1 MGPGDLVS
9 PQQLLPLI
17 GGVRAPVIL
26 DVRRSDVFDSA
37 PRVLPASRRA
47 NHLTVTAAEIGPAPN
62 GVVLVCKHG
71 HNVSALAA
79 ARLRS
84 DSVDAAVL
92 SGGIAAWIEADY
104 PTIARAPDAAGRFG
118 AGTTWVTRR
127 RPKIDRVACPW
138 FLRRFVDDRAR
149 FLFVE
154 DDQVLA
160 VANELGGVAFD
171 IPGAPV
177 EHDGE
182 RCSFDTLL
190 DRYEIT
196 DPVLRRLAIIVRGA
210 DTDRHD
216 LAPEAAGLFAVS
228 LGMARTSH
236 DDLSLLGHMFPV
248 YDALHHH
255 LRFGAG
261 ETHRWTRPSERAP

>member
-1 MGPGDLVS
+1 MGLGDLVTTE
-9 PQQLLPLI
+9 QLLPLI
-17 GGVRAPVIL
+17 GGARAPVVV
-26 DVRRSDVFDSA
+26 DVRRADVFAAA
-37 PRVLPASRRA
+37 PSVLPASRHA
-47 NHLTVTAAEIGPAPN
+47 NHLSVTAAEIGPAPN
-62 GVVLVCKHG
+62 GVVVVCKHG

-79 ARLRS
+79 ARLRTEG
-84 DSVDAAVL
+84 VDAAVL
-92 SGGIAAWIEADY
+92 RGGVEGWIAVGH
-104 PTIARAPDAAGRFG
+104 PVVARAPDAAARFG
-118 AGTTWVTRR
+118 SGTTWVTRR

-138 FLRRFVDDRAR
+138 FIRRFVDDRAR

-154 DDQVLA
+154 DDQVLP
-160 VANELGGVAFD
+160 VAEELGAIAFD

-190 DRYEIT
+190 DRYEVV
-196 DPVLRRLAIIVRGA
+196 DPVLRRLALIVRGA
-210 DTDRHD
+210 DTDRHE

-228 LGMARTSH
+228 LGMARAN
-236 DDLSLLGHMFPV
+236 DDVSLLRHMFPV

-261 ETHRWTRPSERAP
+261 EKHRWTPDASRGA